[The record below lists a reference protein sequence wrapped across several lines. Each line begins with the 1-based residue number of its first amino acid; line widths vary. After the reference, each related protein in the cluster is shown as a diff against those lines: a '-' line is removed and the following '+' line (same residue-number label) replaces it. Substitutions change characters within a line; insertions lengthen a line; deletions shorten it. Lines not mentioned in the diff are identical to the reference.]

1 MKLQNVPD
9 YQVLE
14 RVDAAILMEIG
25 ADDLNE
31 VETGLR
37 TKRVDTSVGLVEG
50 RRHFV
55 VVLAIHRRSN
65 VSLRSISYHLL
76 RHSF

>member
-55 VVLAIHRRSN
+55 VVLACT
-65 VSLRSISYHLL
+65 
-76 RHSF
+76 SFLAPAFSENLPSAKIL